1 MPADAPSPNRQAVK
15 RVGDLAID
23 LGTANTLVYQE
34 GKGIVYDEPS
44 VIAMDAREGDV
55 LAIGEEAW
63 EMIGRTP
70 SRIVAVRPLRRGAI
84 TDYDVTSQMIR
95 LIFKRVG
102 VTRFARPK
110 ALVCVPSAITEVE
123 RRAVRDAATSAGARA
138 VSLIEEPMAAA
149 IGAGL
154 PVHEPLGNLV
164 VDVGGGTSE
173 VAMVSMGGIIA
184 RSSLRIGGFDM
195 DEVVQ
200 RYLRRE
206 YGVAIGERAA
216 EMVKIAAGSAYP
228 VTGVASA
235 RIKGREIATGMPKEI
250 EITPEELRDVLA
262 EPVVAVVNAT
272 KQCLGESDPELG
284 QDVLERG
291 MFLTGGGSLLR
302 GLDTLLAHECEVPVH
317 LTESPLQT
325 VVLGAGK
332 CLELMTQ
339 EAGLFG
345 GSPWLR

>member
-1 MPADAPSPNRQAVK
+1 
-15 RVGDLAID
+15 VGLIPRPPM
-23 LGTANTLVYQE
+23 LH
-34 GKGIVYDEPS
+34 GIP
-44 VIAMDAREGDV
+44 
-55 LAIGEEAW
+55 
-63 EMIGRTP
+63 T
-70 SRIVAVRPLRRGAI
+70 
-84 TDYDVTSQMIR
+84 
-95 LIFKRVG
+95 G
-102 VTRFARPK
+102 V
-110 ALVCVPSAITEVE
+110 TEVE
-123 RRAVRDAATSAGARA
+123 KRA
-138 VSLIEEPMAAA
+138 VSEAALNSGARWARLIEEPMAAA

-154 PVHEPLGNLV
+154 PVHEPLGNLI

-184 RSSLRIGGFDM
+184 KRSLRIGGFDM

-200 RYLRRE
+200 RHLRRT

-216 EMVKIAAGSAYP
+216 EQVKIASGSAYP
-228 VTGVASA
+228 VTGVGPA
-235 RIKGREIATGMPKEI
+235 RIKGREISTGMPKEI
-250 EITPEELRDVLA
+250 EVSPEEVREILT

-272 KQCLGESDPELG
+272 KGCLAESDPELG

-291 MFLTGGGSLLR
+291 MFVTGGGSLLR

-317 LTESPLQT
+317 LTDSPLQT